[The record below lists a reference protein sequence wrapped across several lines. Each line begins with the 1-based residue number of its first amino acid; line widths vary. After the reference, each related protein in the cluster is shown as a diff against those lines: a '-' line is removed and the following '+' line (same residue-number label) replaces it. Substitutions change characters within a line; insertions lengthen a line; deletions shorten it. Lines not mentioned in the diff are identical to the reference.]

1 MILIISF
8 LFHFFQLQ
16 LVSPTRYSRIQ
27 AADARALEIAAFQ
40 RLQYLEI
47 QHAAADNRA
56 RWQQN
61 MPSPSPVIVSA
72 VLSPTPHQ
80 HQV

>member
-1 MILIISF
+1 MILIISV
-8 LFHFFQLQ
+8 LFHFFQ

-40 RLQYLEI
+40 RQQYLEI

-61 MPSPSPVIVSA
+61 MPSPSPAIAAA
-72 VLSPTPHQ
+72 VLSPTPPQ